1 MLPPGSWSSVREGSS
16 EPERQGTMTVEKR
29 DRKRL
34 RRQRDELLEGL
45 YELAKQERRRLSD
58 QVSREFT
65 EAVDALEDL
74 DALEE
79 EERQKAIG

>member
-1 MLPPGSWSSVREGSS
+1 
-16 EPERQGTMTVEKR
+16 MTVEKR

-34 RRQRDELLEGL
+34 RRRRDELLEGL
-45 YELAKQERRRLSD
+45 YELAKQERRRLAD

-74 DALEE
+74 DALAEDD
-79 EERQKAIG
+79 RQKAVG

>member
-1 MLPPGSWSSVREGSS
+1 
-16 EPERQGTMTVEKR
+16 MTAEKR
-29 DRKRL
+29 DRKRI
-34 RRQRDELLEGL
+34 RRRRDELLEGL
-45 YELAKQERRRLSD
+45 YELAKQERRRLAD

>member
-1 MLPPGSWSSVREGSS
+1 
-16 EPERQGTMTVEKR
+16 MTGEKR

-34 RRQRDELLEGL
+34 RRRRDELLEGL
-45 YELAKQERRRLSD
+45 YELAKQERRRLAD

-74 DALEE
+74 DTLAEE
-79 EERQKAIG
+79 DRQKAVG

>member
-1 MLPPGSWSSVREGSS
+1 
-16 EPERQGTMTVEKR
+16 MTVEKR

-45 YELAKQERRRLSD
+45 YELAKQERRRLAD

>member
-1 MLPPGSWSSVREGSS
+1 
-16 EPERQGTMTVEKR
+16 MTVEKR

-58 QVSREFT
+58 QVSPEFR

>member
-1 MLPPGSWSSVREGSS
+1 
-16 EPERQGTMTVEKR
+16 MTVEKR

>member
-1 MLPPGSWSSVREGSS
+1 
-16 EPERQGTMTVEKR
+16 MTVEKR

-45 YELAKQERRRLSD
+45 YELAKQERRRLAD

-65 EAVDALEDL
+65 EAVDALEDM